1 MSGDTVS
8 YLPLGAPHMRD
19 ALAMLREYYAMEGLV
34 FDEPIIIS
42 RLEYMVANPRLGRGW
57 IVKSGDAI
65 AGYMAVTFAFSLEH
79 GRHAIMD
86 EFYLHEAYRGQGLGR
101 DVFRFV
107 ESQMLKVG
115 VSSIHVDVE
124 RANGRAQ
131 QFWLSLG
138 FRKYDR
144 FPMFKLVDSSAEG
157 ADLTKGVP

>member
-1 MSGDTVS
+1 
-8 YLPLGAPHMRD
+8 
-19 ALAMLREYYAMEGLV
+19 MEGLV
-34 FDEPIIIS
+34 FDEPIIVS

-101 DVFRFV
+101 NVFRFV

-131 QFWLSLG
+131 QSGCRWASASMTASPCSSSLI
-138 FRKYDR
+138 
-144 FPMFKLVDSSAEG
+144 
-157 ADLTKGVP
+157 VPRRARISRRAHHETT

>member
-1 MSGDTVS
+1 MSGDSISYVS
-8 YLPLGAPHMRD
+8 LDSQHMRD
-19 ALAMLREYYAMEGLV
+19 ALAMLREYYTMEGLV

-65 AGYMAVTFAFSLEH
+65 AGYVAVTFAFSLEH

-101 DVFRFV
+101 SVFSFV
-107 ESQMLKVG
+107 EAQMLKVG

-124 RANGRAQ
+124 RVNGRAQ
-131 QFWLSLG
+131 QFWLSMG

-144 FPMFKLVDSSAEG
+144 FPMFKIVDSSAEDLNPAKG
-157 ADLTKGVP
+157 AS